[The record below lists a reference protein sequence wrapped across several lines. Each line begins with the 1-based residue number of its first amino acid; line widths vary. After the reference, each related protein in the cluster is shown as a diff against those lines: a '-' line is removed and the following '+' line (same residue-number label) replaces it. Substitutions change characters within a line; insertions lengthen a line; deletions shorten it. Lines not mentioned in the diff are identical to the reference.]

1 MRKSHPAFRMRALN
15 ARGIAGQQPAR
26 QRYHDQTGFF
36 PLPSRS
42 IRMQRRRFHSLL
54 FLVSVLAIATSVT
67 LAAETISLT
76 VDATKTQEKL
86 LRSHEVIPVQPGPLT
101 VYYPKW
107 IPGEHG
113 PTGPINSVS
122 GLKFE
127 AGGKVIPW
135 KRDLL
140 DAFTFHLDIPAGV
153 TKLDANFDFIEP
165 DGNSATDK
173 LVVLEWNDVVLYPAG
188 TPAQQLSYEAKL
200 ILPDGWKW
208 GTPLPVGKASGS
220 EITFKPIS
228 LDLLV
233 DSPIIA
239 GQYYRAIDITPP
251 GEPIHHELDLVAD
264 SEVALNIS
272 SDNQKQMT
280 NLVAESGKLFGARHY
295 RDYHFLLT
303 LSDHVAHFGLEHH
316 ESNDS
321 RLPERALIG
330 PGSGMALGGLL
341 AHEFVH
347 SWNGKFR
354 RPADL
359 TVPYYEEPMETD
371 LLWGYEGLTDYLGP
385 MLAARS
391 GLWTPEEYH
400 EYLASIAASLGPGR
414 PGRTWRPLLD
424 TAVGEPYLG
433 GFGSRGWSAW
443 RRGTDYYD
451 EGDLLWLEV
460 ATIIHRESNG
470 QKSIDDFCQ
479 SFHGGAN
486 NGPEVKTYTF
496 DELVAALNA
505 IAPFDWATFFHTR
518 LDSTAPEAPTGGIEN
533 GGWKVTFSGE
543 PAKLSGRRGT
553 PSDIYSIGLQLGQD
567 GSVGDSIVG
576 GPAFN
581 AGITS
586 GMKVIGVNGRVYT
599 HDLLEDAI
607 KVSAK
612 DSSQPITLLVVNDD
626 YINTSTINYHDGS
639 RYPHLVRDDK
649 KPDYLDELIKARA
662 ASK

>member
-1 MRKSHPAFRMRALN
+1 
-15 ARGIAGQQPAR
+15 
-26 QRYHDQTGFF
+26 
-36 PLPSRS
+36 
-42 IRMQRRRFHSLL
+42 MQRCRKRSLP
-54 FLVSVLAIATSVT
+54 FLAFTLVFTASAA
-67 LAAETISLT
+67 LAAETISLN

-86 LRSHEVIPVQPGPLT
+86 LRSHEVIPVKPGPLT
-101 VYYPKW
+101 LYYPKW

-113 PTGPINSVS
+113 PNGPIGSVT

-127 AGGKVIPW
+127 GNGKVIPW
-135 KRDLL
+135 QRDLL
-140 DAFTFHLDIPAGV
+140 DVFTFHLDIPEGV
-153 TKLDANFDFIEP
+153 TQLDAKFDFIEP
-165 DGNSATDK
+165 DGNSASDK
-173 LVVLEWNDVVLYPAG
+173 LMVLEWNDVVLYPADPIA
-188 TPAQQLSYEAKL
+188 TQQSFEAK
-200 ILPDGWKW
+200 ITLPEGWKY
-208 GTPLPVGKASGS
+208 GTPLPIEHASGN
-220 EITFKPIS
+220 EIKFKPIS

-239 GQYYRAIDITPP
+239 GEFYRAIDITPP

-264 SEVALNIS
+264 SEIALNIS
-272 SDNQKQMT
+272 ADNQREMT

-321 RLPERALIG
+321 RLPERALIS
-330 PGSGMALGGLL
+330 PGSGMSLGGLL

-359 TVPYYEEPMETD
+359 TGPYYEQPMEDD

-391 GLWTPEEYH
+391 GLWSPEEYH

-424 TAVGEPYLG
+424 TASAVPGLSG
-433 GFGSRGWSAW
+433 GGPGGRGWFTW
-443 RRGTDYYD
+443 KRGTDYYD

-460 ATIIHRESNG
+460 ATIIHRESKG

-496 DELVAALNA
+496 DELVASLNA
-505 IAPFDWATFFHTR
+505 IAPFDWATFLHTR

-543 PAKLSGRRGT
+543 PSKLGGRRGT
-553 PSDIYSIGLQLGQD
+553 PSDIYSIGLQLGAD
-567 GSVGDSIVG
+567 GTVGDSIVG
-576 GPAFN
+576 GPAFE

-586 GMKVIGVNGRVYT
+586 GMKVIGVSGRVYT
-599 HDLLEDAI
+599 HELLEDAI
-607 KVSAK
+607 KGAK
-612 DSSQPITLLVVNDD
+612 DSKLPISLIVVNDD
-626 YINTSTINYHDGS
+626 FINTSTINYHGGS
-639 RYPHLVRDDK
+639 RYPHLVRDDA
-649 KPDYLDELIKARA
+649 KPDYIDDLIKARA

>member
-1 MRKSHPAFRMRALN
+1 MIRCRL
-15 ARGIAGQQPAR
+15 
-26 QRYHDQTGFF
+26 
-36 PLPSRS
+36 RS
-42 IRMQRRRFHSLL
+42 GL
-54 FLVSVLAIATSVT
+54 FLALFIVPVLVLTASVAF
-67 LAAETISLT
+67 AAETISLT
-76 VDATKTQEKL
+76 VDATKTPQKL
-86 LRSHEVIPVQPGPLT
+86 LRSHEVIPVKPGPLT
-101 VYYPKW
+101 IYYPKW

-113 PTGPINSVS
+113 PNGPISSVT

-127 AGGKVIPW
+127 AGGKTIPW

-140 DAFTFHLDIPAGV
+140 DVFTFHLDIPAGI
-153 TKLDANFDFIEP
+153 TQLDASFDFIEP

-173 LVVLEWNDVVLYPAG
+173 LTVIEWNDVILYPAG
-188 TPAQQLSYEAKL
+188 TPAQQLSYETKL
-200 ILPDGWKW
+200 ILPDGWKF
-208 GTPLPVGKASGS
+208 GTSLPIDNQSGS
-220 EITFKPIS
+220 QVNFKPIS

-239 GQYYRAIDITPP
+239 GQFYRAIDITPA

-264 SEVALNIS
+264 SEDALNIS
-272 SDNQKQMT
+272 PDNQKEMT
-280 NLVAESGKLFGARHY
+280 NLVAESGKLFGTRHY

-321 RLPERALIG
+321 RLPERVLIS
-330 PGSGMALGGLL
+330 PNAGMALGGLL
-341 AHEFVH
+341 SHEFVH

-359 TVPYYEEPMETD
+359 ATPYYEEPMQTD

-391 GLWTPEEYH
+391 GLWSKDEYH

-424 TAVGEPYLG
+424 TASGEPGL
-433 GFGSRGWSAW
+433 GFGARGWSSW

-460 ATIIHRESNG
+460 ATIVHRESHG

-479 SFHGGAN
+479 AFHGGPN
-486 NGPEVKTYTF
+486 SGPEVKTYTF
-496 DELVAALNA
+496 EELVAALNA

-518 LDSTAPEAPTGGIEN
+518 LDSTAPESPTGGIEN
-533 GGWKVTFSGE
+533 GGWKVAFSGE
-543 PAKLSGRRGT
+543 PSKLTGRRGAAT
-553 PSDIYSIGLQLGQD
+553 DIYSIGLQLGAD
-567 GSVGDSIVG
+567 GSVGDSLVG
-576 GPAFN
+576 SPAFQ
-581 AGITS
+581 AGISS
-586 GMKVIGVNGRVYT
+586 GMKVIGVNTRVYT

-607 KVSAK
+607 KDAK
-612 DSSQPITLLVVNDD
+612 DSSQPISLIVVNDD
-626 YINTSTINYHDGS
+626 YINTATINYHGGS
-639 RYPHLVRDDK
+639 RYPHLVRDDQ
-649 KPDYLDELIKARA
+649 KPDYLDDLIKPRVE
-662 ASK
+662 SK

>member
-1 MRKSHPAFRMRALN
+1 MQCCRFRAL
-15 ARGIAGQQPAR
+15 
-26 QRYHDQTGFF
+26 
-36 PLPSRS
+36 
-42 IRMQRRRFHSLL
+42 L
-54 FLVSVLAIATSVT
+54 FVASMFIATAAAAH
-67 LAAETISLT
+67 AAETISLT
-76 VDATKTQEKL
+76 VDATKTPEKL
-86 LRSHEVIPVQPGPLT
+86 LRSHEVIPVRPGPLT
-101 VYYPKW
+101 LYYPKW

-113 PTGPINSVS
+113 PDGPISSVT

-127 AGGKVIPW
+127 GNGKVIPW
-135 KRDLL
+135 VRDTL
-140 DAFTFHLDIPAGV
+140 DLFTFHLDIPAGV
-153 TKLDANFDFIEP
+153 SELHADFDFIEP
-165 DGNSATDK
+165 EGDSATDK
-173 LVVLEWNDVVLYPAG
+173 VMVLEWNDVVLYPA
-188 TPAQQLSYEAKL
+188 TPIATEQTFDAK
-200 ILPDGWKW
+200 IKLPEGWKY
-208 GTPLPVGKASGS
+208 GTPLPVEKGSGS

-239 GQYYRAIDITPP
+239 GEYYRAIDITPP

-264 SEVALNIS
+264 SEIALDIS
-272 SDNQKQMT
+272 DANKKQMT

-321 RLPERALIG
+321 RLPERVLIS
-330 PGSGMALGGLL
+330 PGAGMALGGLL

-359 TVPYYEEPMETD
+359 AVPYYEQPMETD

-424 TAVGEPYLG
+424 TAIGEPG
-433 GFGSRGWSAW
+433 GGGGPGGRGWFTW
-443 RRGTDYYD
+443 KRGTDYYD

-460 ATIIHRESNG
+460 ATIIHRESKG
-470 QKSIDDFCQ
+470 QKTIDDFCQ

-496 DELVAALNA
+496 DSLVASLNA
-505 IAPFDWATFFHTR
+505 IAPYDWAAFLHTR
-518 LDSTAPEAPTGGIEN
+518 LNSTAPEAPTSGIEN

-543 PAKLSGRRGT
+543 PSKLTGRRGGAT
-553 PSDIYSIGLQLGQD
+553 DVYSIGLQLGPD
-567 GSVGDSIVG
+567 GSVADSIVG

-586 GMKVIGVNGRVYT
+586 DMKVIGVNGRTYT

-607 KVSAK
+607 KASAK
-612 DSSQPITLLVVNDD
+612 DSAQPITLIVVNDEFIHTD
-626 YINTSTINYHDGS
+626 AINYHGGA
-639 RYPHLVRDDK
+639 RYPHLVRDAE
-649 KPDYLDELIKARA
+649 KPDYLDELIKAHA
-662 ASK
+662 TGQ

>member
-1 MRKSHPAFRMRALN
+1 
-15 ARGIAGQQPAR
+15 
-26 QRYHDQTGFF
+26 
-36 PLPSRS
+36 
-42 IRMQRRRFHSLL
+42 MQRCRLRSFS
-54 FLVSVLAIATSVT
+54 FLASVLVLTASVA
-67 LAAETISLT
+67 LAAETVSLT
-76 VDATKTQEKL
+76 VDATKTQEKI
-86 LRSHEVIPVQPGPLT
+86 LRSHETIPVKPGPLT
-101 VYYPKW
+101 LYYPKW
-107 IPGEHG
+107 IPGDHG
-113 PTGPINSVS
+113 PTGPINSVT

-127 AGGKVIPW
+127 ADGKVIPW
-135 KRDLL
+135 RRDLL

-153 TKLDANFDFIEP
+153 TSLDTNFDFIEP
-165 DGNSATDK
+165 EGNSATDK
-173 LVVLEWNDVVLYPAG
+173 LMVLEWNDVVLYPADP
-188 TPAQQLSYEAKL
+188 PATQLSYVAKL
-200 ILPDGWKW
+200 ILPDGWKY
-208 GTPLPVGKASGS
+208 GTPLPIDSVTGS
-220 EITFKPIS
+220 QINFKPIS

-239 GQYYRAIDITPP
+239 GHYYRAVDITPP

-264 SEVALNIS
+264 SESALNIS
-272 SDNQKQMT
+272 DANQKQMT
-280 NLVAESGKLFGARHY
+280 NLVAESGKLFGTRHY

-321 RLPERALIG
+321 RLPENVLTG

-341 AHEFVH
+341 SHEFVH

-359 TVPYYEEPMETD
+359 TVPYYEQPMETD

-391 GLWTPEEYH
+391 GLWSPDEYH
-400 EYLASIAASLGPGR
+400 EYLASIAAQLGPGR

-424 TAVGEPYLG
+424 TAVGEPYLNG
-433 GFGSRGWSAW
+433 GRGWFTW
-443 RRGTDYYD
+443 KRGTDYYD

-460 ATIIHRESNG
+460 ATIIHRESKG

-479 SFHGGAN
+479 SFHGGPN

-505 IAPFDWATFFHTR
+505 IAPFDWATFLHTR

-543 PAKLSGRRGT
+543 PSKLSGRRGGA
-553 PSDIYSIGLQLGQD
+553 SDVYSVGLQLGPD

-586 GMKVIGVNGRVYT
+586 GMKVIAVNGRVYT

-607 KVSAK
+607 KSSAK
-612 DSSQPITLLVVNDD
+612 DSSKPITLLVVNDD
-626 YINTSTINYHDGS
+626 FINTSTINYHDGS
-639 RYPHLVRDDK
+639 RYPHLVRDDA

-662 ASK
+662 TGK